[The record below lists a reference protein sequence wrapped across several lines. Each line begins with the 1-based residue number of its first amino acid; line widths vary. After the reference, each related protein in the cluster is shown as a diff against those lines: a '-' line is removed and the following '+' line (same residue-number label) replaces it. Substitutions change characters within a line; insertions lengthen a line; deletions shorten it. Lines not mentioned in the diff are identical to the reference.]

1 MTLASVSV
9 FAQNTIS
16 GTVTDE
22 TGSPVIGVAVQ
33 IEGTTGG
40 VITDMDGHY
49 EIPAKKGDVLI
60 FSSLGY
66 QDAEVVVSSASAIN
80 VQLKTEALGLDEI
93 VVVGYGTQSKRFLTS
108 AITKVDG
115 DVKKNN
121 PVTSVGD
128 ALKGRIA
135 GARVYTSNFSPGE
148 DPKIYIRGGS
158 SINNSNDPLILVDGV
173 ERSMSGLNPN
183 DIASIEVLKDA
194 ASTAIYGSRASNGI
208 ILITTKE
215 GNLPLQ
221 T

>member
-1 MTLASVSV
+1 MKLIIIKLRDSYKRLSSVLVMILASVSV
-9 FAQNTIS
+9 FAQNT
-16 GTVTDE
+16 
-22 TGSPVIGVAVQ
+22 
-33 IEGTTGG
+33 
-40 VITDMDGHY
+40 
-49 EIPAKKGDVLI
+49 
-60 FSSLGY
+60 
-66 QDAEVVVSSASAIN
+66 
-80 VQLKTEALGLDEI
+80 
-93 VVVGYGTQSKRFLTS
+93 LTS

-115 DVKKNN
+115 DVMKNN

>member
-1 MTLASVSV
+1 MILASVSV

-49 EIPAKKGDVLI
+49 EIPAKKGRRTHI

-115 DVKKNN
+115 DVMKNN

-194 ASTAIYGSRASNGI
+194 ASTAIYGSRASNG
-208 ILITTKE
+208 
-215 GNLPLQ
+215 
-221 T
+221 